1 VEIEPWHERAKL
13 TDLRLLAFD
22 GGG

>member
-1 VEIEPWHERAKL
+1 VEIEPRHERAKL